1 MMLDTEVAKVSPLEA
16 HAGYWLRFVSNH
28 VSHAFS
34 RKLAARGVTVAEWVV
49 LRELLDAGAAAP
61 SRLADRL
68 GMTRGAITKLADR
81 LVAKALLDRR
91 QDRDDGRA
99 QTLALTEQ
107 GRALVPA
114 LSALAD
120 KNDAEFFGHLT
131 AAERQW
137 LERMMKEIVRRHAL
151 RGIPVD

>member
-1 MMLDTEVAKVSPLEA
+1 MTAPADILPASPLEA

-28 VSHAFS
+28 VSYAFS
-34 RKLAARGVTVAEWVV
+34 RKVAQRGVTVAEWVV
-49 LRELLDAGAAAP
+49 LRELYASGGAAP
-61 SRLADRL
+61 SRLAERL

-81 LVAKALLDRR
+81 LVAKSLLLRRHDRA
-91 QDRDDGRA
+91 DRRA
-99 QTLALTEQ
+99 QTLTLTEAA
-107 GRALVPA
+107 RALVPE

-120 KNDAEFFGHLT
+120 RNDAEFFGHLT

-151 RGIPVD
+151 RAVPID

>member
-1 MMLDTEVAKVSPLEA
+1 MITPPPPESVSALEA

-34 RKLAARGVTVAEWVV
+34 RKLAARDVTVAEWVV
-49 LRELLDAGAAAP
+49 LCELYEAEATAP

-81 LVAKALLDRR
+81 LIAKSLVARRRDRR
-91 QDRDDGRA
+91 DRRG
-99 QTLALTEQ
+99 QTLALTDE
-107 GRALVPA
+107 GRALVPG

-120 KNDAEFFGHLT
+120 RNDAEFFGHLT

-151 RGIPVD
+151 RAIPVD